1 MLYSFLEGM
10 GLGSCQTKRFLS
22 RSLDEPNAQ
31 ELQQIDAHYKQNR
44 TQKHERTK
52 IFLKPDRDQTEVFS
66 TSNCNGYVTECR
78 GHCLIETS

>member
-10 GLGSCQTKRFLS
+10 GFGSCQTKRFLS

-44 TQKHERTK
+44 LYNMKNENISEPRE
-52 IFLKPDRDQTEVFS
+52 L
-66 TSNCNGYVTECR
+66 
-78 GHCLIETS
+78 